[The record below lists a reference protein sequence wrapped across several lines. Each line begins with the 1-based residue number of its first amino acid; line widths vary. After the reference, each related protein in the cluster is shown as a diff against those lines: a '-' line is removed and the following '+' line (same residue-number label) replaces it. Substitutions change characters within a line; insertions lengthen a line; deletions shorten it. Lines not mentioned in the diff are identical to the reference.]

1 MTEKPTR
8 RVRGNS
14 EPPPDIKYA
23 DLMPEEDGYQDDGTL
38 IDFLIAITFIIAF
51 IGIVVFLVQRL
62 P

>member
-1 MTEKPTR
+1 MNKPTR
-8 RVRGNS
+8 RIRANS

-38 IDFLIAITFIIAF
+38 IDFLLGLAIIVAF
-51 IGIVVFLVQRL
+51 VVLVVFVVQRL